1 MPIDRRITLNGFLR
15 AFRQQDRNQ
24 PDQPFCFI
32 LGAGASKPSKIRTG
46 GELALQF
53 VKDLHVDK
61 NFENEPFKK
70 WAIANRL
77 GIENFQIDSVAEFY
91 PQLYQHAYGEHLD
104 RGYAFL
110 EKEMEGREPSYG
122 YSVLAWILAN
132 TPHKVVIT
140 PNFDN
145 LVVDALSIYSATF
158 PRVVGHDSLAG
169 FVQAA
174 VRRPLI
180 AKVHGD
186 LGFTP
191 RNTPNEIARLS
202 KEWKRALERVLKSFT
217 PIVIGYGGNDG
228 SLMTSLEGL
237 PKGVP
242 DSIYW
247 CQREGD
253 GVSDRVKALLER
265 KKGRLVVI
273 PGFDELM
280 LKLQDHMLKEWKMP
294 DLLQEM
300 KRRQRQREEFYDKQR
315 REIGARL
322 VAPHGAKRAPPGEL
336 AAGRTPK
343 RENSSLAGAAVRVLA
358 PKQGEKPWWQWY
370 QQADTEPDLDKREA
384 IYRAGIAA
392 LPKSTELLGSYAI
405 FLDDDRQAPRQAERF
420 YKRAIAVSPKDAD
433 SLNNYAV
440 FLDDIREDLNR
451 AETYYKRAIAAA
463 PKDATILGNYAIFL
477 ESVRDDP
484 EGAEALYKRAV
495 AAGRQDAT
503 VLGNY
508 ADFLEKKRQ
517 DPNRA
522 EHFYKRA
529 VAADPKHAT
538 NLGNYGLFLQSVR
551 WDADRAEHFYKRSIA
566 ADPKDA
572 VNLGNYALFLEKV
585 RKNLNKAEEFYK
597 RAIAADPQ
605 DATSL
610 GNYADFLEKV
620 RKSYD
625 QADHFYRRAIEA
637 DPTNSANL
645 GAYANFQHDIR
656 HRPDRAEKFFQR
668 ALQIAP
674 KDPTNLGSY
683 AVFLESIQ
691 SSPKRVELVYRR
703 ALNADP
709 SNPINLYNYAIFVDS
724 VIKDAPRADKLYQR
738 ALAADPEDAAALG
751 AYALFLEK
759 TRKSPDRAEEFYKRS
774 IKADGK
780 DPTNLV
786 NYGGFLEKIRK
797 NTDRAQ
803 QFYKKAV
810 AADPEDPTNLG
821 NYAGLL
827 LGLNKQRPGMAMLK
841 RAEAALGDEVA
852 VSIELAFYRLAHD
865 AAAWPEQ
872 IRKLRALLEKGAR
885 SPGWSF
891 ERNIKQAEKNG
902 HPNPP
907 LLRALAKVVNDEAPL
922 KSLNR
927 FADWQSAGRSK
938 TKRHPAT

>member
-1 MPIDRRITLNGFLR
+1 MPIDRRITLDGFLR

-32 LGAGASKPSKIRTG
+32 LGAGASKPSNIRTG

-61 NFENEPFKK
+61 NFENEPLKK
-70 WAIANRL
+70 WVIADRL
-77 GIENFQIDSVAEFY
+77 GIKNFRVDSIAEFY
-91 PQLYQHAYGEHLD
+91 PQLYQHSFGEHLD

-191 RNTPNEIARLS
+191 RNTPDEIARLS
-202 KEWKRALERVLKSFT
+202 KEWKSALERVLKFFT

-228 SLMTSLEGL
+228 SLMASLESL

-253 GVSDRVKALLER
+253 PILERVAALLEK

-273 PGFDELM
+273 PGFDEVM

-300 KRRQRQREEFYDKQR
+300 KKRQRQREESYDRQR

-322 VAPHGAKRAPPGEL
+322 VAPHGAKRAPTSEL
-336 AAGRTPK
+336 AAGRTPA
-343 RENSSLAGAAVRVLA
+343 RETSSLAGAAVRVLA
-358 PKQGEKPWWQWY
+358 PKRGEKPWWQWY
-370 QQADTEPDLDKREA
+370 QEADVEPNLDKREA
-384 IYRAGIAA
+384 IYRAAIAA

-405 FLDDDRQAPRQAERF
+405 FLDDDRRAPTRAERF
-420 YKRAIAVSPKDAD
+420 YKRAIAVSPRDAD

-440 FLDDIREDLNR
+440 FLDDIREDLDR
-451 AETYYKRAIAAA
+451 AETFYKRAVAAD

-477 ESVRDDP
+477 ETVRDDP
-484 EGAEALYKRAV
+484 EGAEALYKRAI
-495 AAGRQDAT
+495 AASRQDAT

-517 DPNRA
+517 DPDRA
-522 EHFYKRA
+522 EQFYKRA
-529 VAADPKHAT
+529 ILADPKHAT

-551 WDADRAEHFYKRSIA
+551 WDADRAEQFYKRSIA
-566 ADPKDA
+566 AGPKDA

-585 RKNLNKAEEFYK
+585 RKNLNRAEDFYK
-597 RAIAADPQ
+597 RAIAAEPQ

-620 RKSYD
+620 RKSFD
-625 QADHFYRRAIEA
+625 QADHLYKRAIEA
-637 DPTNSANL
+637 DPTNAANL
-645 GAYANFQHDIR
+645 GAYANFQQDIR
-656 HRPDRAEKFFQR
+656 HRPDRAEKFFKR
-668 ALQIAP
+668 ALEVAP

-683 AVFLESIQ
+683 AVFLESVQ
-691 SSPKRVELVYRR
+691 SSSKSVELFYKR

-709 SNPINLYNYAIFVDS
+709 NNPINLYNYAVFVDS
-724 VIKDAPRADKLYQR
+724 VIKDAPRADKLYHR
-738 ALAADPEDAAALG
+738 ALAADPEDAATLG

-759 TRKSPDRAEEFYKRS
+759 TRKNMDRAEQFYKRA
-774 IKADGK
+774 IKADSK
-780 DPTNLV
+780 DPANLV
-786 NYGGFLEKIRK
+786 NYGSFLEKIRK
-797 NTDRAQ
+797 DPNRAE
-803 QFYKKAV
+803 QFYRRAV

-827 LGLNKQRPGMAMLK
+827 LGLNNQRGGIAMLK
-841 RAEAALGDEVA
+841 RAEAALGDETA
-852 VSIELAFYRLAHD
+852 VSVELAFYRLAHD
-865 AAAWPEQ
+865 AASWPGQ

-891 ERNIKQAEKNG
+891 ERNIKQAERNG
-902 HPNPP
+902 HRNPR
-907 LLRALAKVVNDEAPL
+907 LLRAIAKVINDEAPL
-922 KSLNR
+922 NSLNK
-927 FADWQSAGRSK
+927 FAEWKSADRPS
-938 TKRHPAT
+938 TKRRSSN